1 MHKPISLFN
10 NRTRPIFKIG
20 GILLLLIGIGIA
32 REVWFS
38 FFSGTL
44 YGKCL
49 IEHDDTPALPIE
61 NIEISWDA
69 GTKIR
74 RSTPVFTNTK
84 GEYIFE
90 RKVPV
95 GYNIVVTATFENDHH
110 ITKYVGEIEGVKW
123 FLGIPWLRLPLSSGI
138 PKRVDFTIPT
148 DVSLSTGTDEPD
160 KHAK

>member
-49 IEHDDTPALPIE
+49 IEH
-61 NIEISWDA
+61 
-69 GTKIR
+69 
-74 RSTPVFTNTK
+74 
-84 GEYIFE
+84 E
-90 RKVPV
+90 R
-95 GYNIVVTATFENDHH
+95 Y
-110 ITKYVGEIEGVKW
+110 
-123 FLGIPWLRLPLSSGI
+123 LRL
-138 PKRVDFTIPT
+138 
-148 DVSLSTGTDEPD
+148 
-160 KHAK
+160 AY